1 MTWLKGHWQRSLAL
15 LFLVLVFIF
24 THRFFF
30 LPGDFS
36 THDGVHF
43 IRLYDLEKVL
53 GEGQFPP
60 RWLPDLGK
68 GYGYPFFNFYPPLS
82 YLAGLLFR
90 FFGASFTAANK
101 LSFTLAGAVGAVG
114 MFLLAKKLFASFWSG
129 AIAAL
134 FWLLLPYRALD
145 LYVRGSLAEYWGLN
159 LLPLVFYW
167 TKKFF
172 VDQRLRRGLVLALG
186 LFFLL
191 IAHNGVALIG
201 VGWLVIFLL
210 FLLIAN
216 QEWSFL
222 KLKRRLVLAWPFL
235 LSALL
240 AAFFVIPAIWEKGFT
255 QIADMISD
263 YYAYYNH
270 FPSLGQL
277 FISRFWGY
285 GGSNF
290 GLNDGMSFQI
300 GHLHWL
306 VVLAVFFLLGREL
319 ILKKKPVFKERKQW
333 LALFFLTSFL
343 GFAFLSHQRSSFF
356 WEKLSFL
363 VFLQFPW
370 RLLIFIGFSASV
382 LAGFLGAWIK
392 KGKAWL
398 FFLSGSVLLVL
409 GFSYFQPQKMADI
422 DDSAY
427 LSSPLW
433 EYQQREFLTDYL
445 PKTVEVIPGEY
456 YRPPLILGSGKTR
469 IILDQADR
477 VVFGF
482 WGEADQGVT
491 IKRFYFPGWQAKI
504 NGRSATIDTNQH
516 GFMVLSL
523 PGGQSRVE
531 LFFGQTV
538 IRRIANWVSL
548 VSWLLFFLL
557 LFYSNKMVQK
567 NNSKTND

>member
-1 MTWLKGHWQRSLAL
+1 MTWLKKYWQKSLAL

-43 IRLYDLEKVL
+43 IRLYNLEKVL

-82 YLAGLLFR
+82 YLVGLLFR
-90 FFGASFTAANK
+90 FFGASFTLANK
-101 LSFTLAGAVGAVG
+101 LSFVLAGAVGVVG
-114 MFLLAKKLFASFWSG
+114 MFLLAKKLFASFWG
-129 AIAAL
+129 GVIAAL

-172 VDQRLRRGLVLALG
+172 VDQSLRRGLVLALG

-201 VGWLVIFLL
+201 VGWLAIFLL
-210 FLLIAN
+210 FLLLIN
-216 QEWSFL
+216 QDWSFL
-222 KLKRRLVLAWPFL
+222 KPKRWLVLVWPFL

-240 AAFFVIPAIWEKGFT
+240 AAFFVIPAIWEKDLT
-255 QIADMISD
+255 QIADMTSD

-300 GHLHWL
+300 GYLHWL
-306 VVLAVFFLLGREL
+306 AALAVFFLLGREL
-319 ILKKKPVFKERKQW
+319 ILKKKPVFKEKKQW

-343 GFAFLSHQRSSFF
+343 GFAFLTHQRSSFL

-370 RLLIFIGFSASV
+370 RLLIFIGFSASI

-392 KGKAWL
+392 RGKSWL
-398 FFLSGSVLLVL
+398 FFLSGLVLLIL

-422 DDSAY
+422 DDNAY

-445 PKTVEVIPGEY
+445 PKTVAVVPEEH
-456 YRPPLILGSGKTR
+456 YRPPLVLGSGKTS
-469 IILDQADR
+469 IILDQADKI
-477 VVFGF
+477 VFGF
-482 WGEADQGVT
+482 WSETDQKVT

-504 NGRSATIDTNQH
+504 NGEPAAIGTNQH

-531 LFFGQTV
+531 LSFGRTKT
-538 IRRIANWVSL
+538 RRLAEQISL
-548 VSWLLFFLL
+548 ASWGLFLL
-557 LFYSNKMVQK
+557 LLVLSVKRK
-567 NNSKTND
+567 DKLKD